1 MLRRILDSRSFVA
14 TLLAMATGLALFYRV
29 PFPERQMFLNV
40 IALRAPQVLLSFKYL
55 YWICLF
61 STPYMAYAGTL
72 SVLYTFTL
80 KLGRKVA
87 PGRLP
92 PYPDPR
98 KRDQLFLVLGEVH
111 NPRKP
116 GPSKTPR
123 WLTVPERGLF
133 TGIAVFGAVGSG
145 KTSSCLY
152 PFAEQILSYKA
163 LNKDERIGGL
173 VLEVKGD
180 FCRRVKEILE
190 RAGRGEDYIELS
202 LDSEYRYNPLHN
214 NLDAYALAFSI
225 ASLLNNL
232 FGRGKEPFWQQAYT
246 NLVKFIILLY
256 KVAFGYVTLFD
267 VYHCAIS
274 PPFLE
279 QRIYEAEEIIL
290 GRHSVALTPK
300 MYGDRTEELVGLGF
314 THDPKEDRYLAPA
327 TPELRQ
333 TLRKRGIPYESR
345 SLLDPSQADPE
356 KLDQLQA
363 VKRWFDEDWRRIEP
377 KLRTSIVEGISVF
390 LSLFDDNPKVK
401 KVFCPKAECYD
412 PLKNTGNQY
421 GKPLPSFSWLIE
433 QGKICALSFPIGMNP
448 GLAKALGVM
457 MKLDFERAV
466 LNRVPEIEAHPDR
479 HFRQVLFLCDEYQH
493 FATVGE
499 SDPTGDEK
507 FFSLSRQPKCIP
519 IVATQSISSLRSALP
534 GDSWRTLLQT
544 FRTKI
549 FLSLSDD
556 FSAKTASELC
566 GREDQLKVS
575 YNLSESGHD
584 ARVSLLTGNAL
595 SHRANITASK
605 SYNTQSDFRF
615 DMKTFTELRNAQSV
629 TIAYDGLNPMPP
641 MFCYLKP
648 YYNDPNKSY
657 FEQLEE
663 GAL

>member
-1 MLRRILDSRSFVA
+1 M
-14 TLLAMATGLALFYRV
+14 
-29 PFPERQMFLNV
+29 
-40 IALRAPQVLLSFKYL
+40 
-55 YWICLF
+55 
-61 STPYMAYAGTL
+61 
-72 SVLYTFTL
+72 
-80 KLGRKVA
+80 
-87 PGRLP
+87 
-92 PYPDPR
+92 
-98 KRDQLFLVLGEVH
+98 
-111 NPRKP
+111 
-116 GPSKTPR
+116 
-123 WLTVPERGLF
+123 
-133 TGIAVFGAVGSG
+133 
-145 KTSSCLY
+145 
-152 PFAEQILSYKA
+152 
-163 LNKDERIGGL
+163 
-173 VLEVKGD
+173 
-180 FCRRVKEILE
+180 
-190 RAGRGEDYIELS
+190 
-202 LDSEYRYNPLHN
+202 
-214 NLDAYALAFSI
+214 
-225 ASLLNNL
+225 
-232 FGRGKEPFWQQAYT
+232 
-246 NLVKFIILLY
+246 KFIILLY
-256 KVAFGYVTLFD
+256 KVAYGYVTLFD

-279 QRIYEAEEIIL
+279 QRIYEAEEIVM
-290 GRHSVALTPK
+290 GRHSLALTPK
-300 MYGDRTEELVGLGF
+300 VYGDRIEDVAGLGF
-314 THDPKEDRYLAPA
+314 VHDANQDRYLAPT

-333 TLRKRGIPYESR
+333 ILRKRGIPHESL
-345 SLLDPSQADPE
+345 SLLDPSHAEPE
-356 KLDQLQA
+356 KLDQLRA
-363 VKRWFDEDWRRIEP
+363 VKRWFEEDWRRIEP

-390 LSLFDDNPKVK
+390 LSLFDDSPKVK

-412 PLKNTGNQY
+412 PQKNAGNQF

-466 LNRVPEIEAHPDR
+466 LNRVPEMEAHPER
-479 HFRQVLFLCDEYQH
+479 HFRQVLFLCDEYHH

-519 IVATQSISSLRSALP
+519 IVATQSVSSLRSALP
-534 GDSWRTLLQT
+534 GEGWRTLLQT

-566 GREDQLKVS
+566 GREDRLKVS

-584 ARVSLLTGNAL
+584 ARVSLLTGKAL

-605 SYNTQSDFRF
+605 SYNTQTDFRF